1 MKRINAYDL
10 NNELVTL
17 LIQWDKGVYLYF
29 NDNVFDNN
37 YAVHFFNDNMDEA
50 MVMESS
56 LDSKGILS
64 VKIPDEILTYGKPI
78 IGYICTLND
87 NEYRNAYRFRILVR
101 KRPKPSNYIHT
112 ENEDY
117 IILDSKLKEIENSV
131 IQAKEYSEN
140 AKTSEDNAKISEENA
155 KVSEENVQTNADRT
169 EEYVNKA
176 KEYMESANDSANNA
190 NDSANNA
197 FVSEQNAKTSETNAE
212 IYAKELKELYN
223 TVPPATD
230 ITKED
235 IDNMMSGLE

>member
-56 LDSKGILS
+56 LDSNGVLS
-64 VKIPDEILTYGKPI
+64 VKVPDDLLALGKTI
-78 IGYICTLND
+78 TGYICVTD
-87 NEYRNAYRFRILVR
+87 DSTYRNAYRFRIAVR
-101 KRPKPSNYIHT
+101 KKPKPSSYIHT
-112 ENEDY
+112 DSEDY
-117 IILDSKLKEIENSV
+117 IILEAKLKDIEDSV
-131 IQAKEYSEN
+131 NQAKEYSEN
-140 AKTSEDNAKISEENA
+140 AKVSEENAKISEEN
-155 KVSEENVQTNADRT
+155 SQTNADSS
-169 EEYVNKA
+169 EEYANKA
-176 KEYMESANDSANNA
+176 KEYMESANDSA
-190 NDSANNA
+190 DSASASADNA
-197 FVSEQNAKTSETNAE
+197 LVSETNAKVSETNAE
-212 IYAKELKELYN
+212 IYANELKELYN
-223 TVPPATD
+223 TTPPTTD